1 MIWPENSDAA
11 TIITVPLVIGVT
23 SHRNIPAHEVEAI
36 RQRVREFFAQLQR
49 DFPALPLVVLSALA
63 QGGDQLVA
71 EEALAAGARVIAPLP
86 LPRDLY
92 LDDFSADARVRFA
105 ALCQHAEVL
114 SLPLLP
120 GNTPE
125 RVATHGAAR
134 NRQYAH
140 AGVFIA
146 SHSHILL
153 ALWDGRP
160 SDKFGGTAQIVRFHM
175 DRVLPGPVERRHS
188 HHVTLDSGDESLLY
202 HIACSRGGAA
212 GASQPP
218 LEPLQLLQA
227 RWIDD
232 TGAHAAEA
240 GMPGEFQ
247 RMFQRMQQ
255 FNADAARYADS
266 IAAADAPPRD
276 GRMEGRT
283 ECVAVG
289 GLFAAADWLAIHF
302 QKQVLLTMRSL
313 YALAALMGIAFVCY
327 SDLPQDLP
335 YVDDAIYLF
344 VVLFAAGVLLAWL
357 VRRRDWH
364 RKYIDYRALAEGLRV
379 QGYWGCAGI
388 ETDELGAF
396 AHEDFMQ
403 KQDIEL
409 GWIRN
414 VMRVA
419 GVNAVVAT
427 STTGVAKVIAD
438 WIGEPNGSG
447 QLGYYTQKSEQCSRV
462 HRATQRISHILLW
475 AVIATSILL
484 ALFHR
489 WLEADTTT
497 LLVALM
503 GVLAVI
509 AAARESYAYR
519 KADKE
524 LIKQYQYMR
533 GIFASARRKLGA
545 TQNPDA
551 RSDIL
556 RALGEA
562 ALAEHAEWALMHRH
576 RPLEHGKM

>member
-1 MIWPENSDAA
+1 MTAPADASTPA
-11 TIITVPLVIGVT
+11 TVPLVIGVT
-23 SHRNIPAHEVEAI
+23 SHRNIPAHDVEAI
-36 RQRVREFFAQLQR
+36 RHRVREFFSQLQC

-71 EEALAAGARVIAPLP
+71 EEALAAGARLIAPLP
-86 LPRDLY
+86 LPRDVY
-92 LDDFSADARVRFA
+92 LEDFNADARARFIT
-105 ALCQHAEVL
+105 LCEHAEVL
-114 SLPLLP
+114 PLPMLP
-120 GNTPE
+120 GNTLE
-125 RVATHGAAR
+125 NVATHGEAR

-153 ALWDGRP
+153 ALWDGRE

-175 DRVLPGPVERRHS
+175 DRILPGPIERRHS
-188 HHVTLDSGDESLLY
+188 RHVTLDSGDESLLY
-202 HIACSRGGAA
+202 HIACSRSDTTGTIL
-212 GASQPP
+212 PP
-218 LEPLQLLQA
+218 LPPLQPLQA

-232 TGAHAAEA
+232 TGARVGEA
-240 GMPGEFQ
+240 GMPVEFR

-255 FNADAARYADS
+255 FNADAICHAGG
-266 IAAADAPPRD
+266 IAAANASSHDDPMD
-276 GRMEGRT
+276 GHAD
-283 ECVAVG
+283 CLAVG
-289 GLFAAADWLAIHF
+289 GLFATADWLAVHF

-313 YALAALMGIAFVCY
+313 YVLAALMGIAFICY

-335 YVDDAIYLF
+335 YVGDAIYLF

-414 VMRVA
+414 VMRAA

-427 STTGVAKVIAD
+427 SATGMAKVIAD
-438 WIGEPNGSG
+438 WIGEPDGNG
-447 QLGYYTQKSEQCSRV
+447 QLGYYTRKSEQRSRI
-462 HRATQRISHILLW
+462 HHETQRLSRILLC
-475 AVIATSILL
+475 AVIGTSILL
-484 ALFHR
+484 VLFHS
-489 WLEADTTT
+489 WLDPDTTT
-497 LLVALM
+497 LYVALM

-533 GIFASARRKLGA
+533 GIFASARRKLDA
-545 TQNPDA
+545 TRNPDS
-551 RSDIL
+551 RGDIL

>member
-1 MIWPENSDAA
+1 MTA
-11 TIITVPLVIGVT
+11 TASLLPATVPLVIGVT
-23 SHRNIPAHEVEAI
+23 SHRDLAAHEIEPI
-36 RQRVREFFAQLQR
+36 RLRLRDFFAYLR
-49 DFPALPLVVLSALA
+49 LDFPDLPLVVLSALA
-63 QGGDQLVA
+63 DGGDQLAA
-71 EEALAAGARVIAPLP
+71 EEALHAGARLIAPLP
-86 LPRDLY
+86 LPQDLY
-92 LDDFSADARVRFA
+92 LDDFSADARARFA
-105 ALCQHAEVL
+105 ALCQHAEIL
-114 SLPLLP
+114 PLPLLP

-125 RVATHGAAR
+125 TVATHGEAR

-153 ALWDGRP
+153 ALWDGCP

-175 DRVLPGPVERRHS
+175 DRILPGPIERRHS
-188 HHVTLDSGDESLLY
+188 RHVTLDSGDESLLY
-202 HIACSRGGAA
+202 HIVCSRADHA
-212 GASQPP
+212 GTVHPP
-218 LEPLQLLQA
+218 LQPLQV
-227 RWIDD
+227 RWVDD
-232 TGAHAAEA
+232 TGAHAGEA
-240 GMPGEFQ
+240 GMPSEF
-247 RMFQRMQQ
+247 RHMFRRMQQ
-255 FNADAARYADS
+255 FDADAARYADH
-266 IAAADAPPRD
+266 IDAANASARD
-276 GRMEGRT
+276 DRVTRGGD
-283 ECVAVG
+283 CVAVG
-289 GLFAAADWLAIHF
+289 RLFAAADWLAVHF
-302 QKQVLLTMRSL
+302 QRQVLLTMRSL
-313 YALAALMGIAFVCY
+313 YVLAALMGIAFVCY
-327 SDLPQDLP
+327 SDLPQEVP
-335 YVDDAIYLF
+335 YVGDAIYLF

-357 VRRRDWH
+357 ARRRDWH

-388 ETDELGAF
+388 EADELGAF

-419 GVNAVVAT
+419 GVNAVIAA
-427 STTGVAKVIAD
+427 SATGVAKVIAE
-438 WIGEPNGSG
+438 WIGEPDGSG
-447 QLGYYTQKSEQCSRV
+447 QLGYYTRKSEQRSRV
-462 HRATQRISHILLW
+462 HRATQRLSHILLW

-489 WLEADTTT
+489 WLDADTTT
-497 LLVALM
+497 SLVALM

-533 GIFASARRKLGA
+533 GIFASARRKLDA
-545 TQNPDA
+545 TQDPDT